1 MILTDAAPSR
11 REGSKHPPP
20 FQVFLDFDGTL
31 VGPNVAIVLVEAF
44 APDGARVAHEV
55 DLLLHSG
62 ELTLRQAWERQA
74 ALLRASQIPEMA
86 RYAVENVPLR
96 PGAHRLL
103 EMLDRHGIPVTIV
116 SGGIDFYIYPILE
129 REKIRYPVL
138 ADSMETNQDGQIHV
152 LHPHGHPTC
161 RLCGICKAL
170 VVSGATGPRT
180 VFIGDGST
188 DRYAAEVSDIVF
200 ARRRLLE
207 YCRAEGIPCYPFE
220 TFDPVTEQVAAWL
233 ERGEPLPPPR
243 QRGRSDTACPI
254 SRDLAASPSAAPA

>member
-1 MILTDAAPSR
+1 MTRAN
-11 REGSKHPPP
+11 PP

-44 APDGARVAHEV
+44 APDGARVAREV

-74 ALLRASQIPEMA
+74 ALLTATQIPQMIQ
-86 RYAVENVPLR
+86 YAIDNVPLR

-103 EMLDRHGIPVTIV
+103 DLLDRHGIPVTVV
-116 SGGIDFYIYPILE
+116 SGGLDFYIHPILARE
-129 REKIRYPVL
+129 RIPYPVL
-138 ADSMETNQDGQIHV
+138 SDTMQAGTDGHIRVQ
-152 LHPHGHPTC
+152 HPYGHPTC
-161 RLCGICKAL
+161 RLCGIWKAK
-170 VVSGATGPRT
+170 VVSEAPGPRK

-188 DRYAAEVSDIVF
+188 DRYAAEVTDIVF

-220 TFDPVTEQVAAWL
+220 AFDPVTEQMESWL
-233 ERGEPLPPPR
+233 VRGDALPPPR
-243 QRGRSDTACPI
+243 RLGRFETACPI
-254 SRDLAASPSAAPA
+254 SQALAEEAVGSIPRAK